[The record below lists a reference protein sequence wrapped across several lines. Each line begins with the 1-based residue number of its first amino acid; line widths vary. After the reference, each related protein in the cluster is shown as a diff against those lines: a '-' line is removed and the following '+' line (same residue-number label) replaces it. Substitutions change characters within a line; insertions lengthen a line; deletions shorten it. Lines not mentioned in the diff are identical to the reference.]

1 MLEVQLLRL
10 AAGEGQAVDVPTGA
24 EEVEAVPHAAPL
36 RHLPPAHG
44 ERQRFGGVDHVLR
57 GGVLLFSA
65 GGQCQQDG
73 QQQDGK

>member
-1 MLEVQLLRL
+1 MLEVQLLRCT
-10 AAGEGQAVDVPTGA
+10 AGEGQAVDVPTGA

-44 ERQRFGGVDHVLR
+44 ERQRFGGVNLG

-65 GGQCQQDG
+65 GGQGQQDG